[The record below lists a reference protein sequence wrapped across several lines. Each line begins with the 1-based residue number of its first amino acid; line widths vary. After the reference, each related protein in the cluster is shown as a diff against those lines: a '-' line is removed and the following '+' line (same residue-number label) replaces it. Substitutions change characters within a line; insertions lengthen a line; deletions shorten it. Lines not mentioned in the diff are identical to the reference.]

1 MNDLPMTPAHPT
13 RTSTSRS
20 AGGWPSTGM
29 ADESERGARNGS
41 LTDVQAH
48 HMSAPTSPFD
58 PRFSLAFHA
67 RAGIKGGTEE
77 EAATGPAGKWQSA
90 RHQKGWQ
97 SINPT
102 VRNKQRSVPTF
113 HSIGHLSLRRFES
126 LSIRERLDRM
136 SGMVSTCPSSK
147 CYASSADP

>member
-1 MNDLPMTPAHPT
+1 
-13 RTSTSRS
+13 
-20 AGGWPSTGM
+20 M
-29 ADESERGARNGS
+29 ADGKDAKRVGGSYSEAKQDYCRTIVDTTKFKGGRARNGS
-41 LTDVQAH
+41 STDTQAY
-48 HMSAPTSPFD
+48 HMSVQHPPLIRVSASPFTREPGSREELRKRRRRD
-58 PRFSLAFHA
+58 PQGNGNRLVI
-67 RAGIKGGTEE
+67 R
-77 EAATGPAGKWQSA
+77 
-90 RHQKGWQ
+90 KGWR

-113 HSIGHLSLRRFES
+113 PSIAHLSLRRFES